1 MAKNDNKSTSYLV
14 GRAIAK
20 QRKQSGFNQEQVA
33 RAIDKSLTTI
43 KNIETGVTSPT
54 FENLVA
60 IAKVLNVSPGTF
72 FPDYQPPDADPEHE
86 QIISEIFGHA
96 VYLPEEYLRML
107 RLIARAMTE
116 ENERLSQR

>member
-20 QRKQSGFNQEQVA
+20 QRKQSGLKQEQVA
-33 RAIDKSLTTI
+33 RAIEKSLTTI

-60 IAKVLNVSPGTF
+60 IAKVLNVSPGAF
-72 FPDYQPPDADPEHE
+72 FPKYQPPEVDPEHE
-86 QIISEIFGHA
+86 HIISEIFGYA
-96 VYLPEEYLRML
+96 VHLPEEYLRML
-107 RLIARAMTE
+107 RLIAKAMAE
-116 ENERLSQR
+116 ENERISHR